1 MQTPNAVNNK
11 ALNHMTFGGAN
22 QATPSQKI
30 EIQARPPPMLV
41 KGESVAMA
49 TQPNEADPNI
59 EESKEP

>member
-1 MQTPNAVNNK
+1 
-11 ALNHMTFGGAN
+11 MTFGGAN

>member
-1 MQTPNAVNNK
+1 MQKQNTVNNK

-22 QATPSQKI
+22 QATSSQKI
-30 EIQARPPPMLV
+30 EIQANLPPMLV

-49 TQPNEADPNI
+49 TQPDEADPNI